1 MGVQDKI
8 LETVMNLQ
16 ESSGKRDGQMELL
29 TENVTELNNRFTLF
43 QDNRE
48 ETCPISKREKREQRR
63 KARIFNRTTIIA
75 GIAIAIIVAFPD
87 WVKFIKEILEV
98 LK

>member
-1 MGVQDKI
+1 MGVQDQI
-8 LETVMNLQ
+8 LEAVMKLQ
-16 ESSGKRDGQMELL
+16 RSSGKRDGQMKTL
-29 TENVTELNNRFTLF
+29 TDNVDTLNERFTFF

-48 ETCPISKREKREQRR
+48 ESCPISKREKREQRR

-75 GIAIAIIVAFPD
+75 GILIAIIVAFPD
-87 WVKFIKEILEV
+87 WVKFITDFIEG